1 MDHQSPP
8 TYEHQQTH
16 HARKRSHGAIA
27 HPFAITGHPRR
38 SPAPPIACSRINM
51 LHSEGEREVRAG
63 LEGKRK
69 TERIYTPARVQQGRG
84 GRHGAAV
91 QKKEIKE
98 LHHRPSRPSRV
109 LRGLKST
116 CHFSPSGDFSTTPY
130 PFKSRH
136 RISARNRV
144 SRKPSI
150 PSRTT

>member
-1 MDHQSPP
+1 
-8 TYEHQQTH
+8 
-16 HARKRSHGAIA
+16 
-27 HPFAITGHPRR
+27 
-38 SPAPPIACSRINM
+38 M

-98 LHHRPSRPSRV
+98 LHHRPSRRSRRSSQSKIDV
-109 LRGLKST
+109 SVSL
-116 CHFSPSGDFSTTPY
+116 SGELIPVQ
-130 PFKSRH
+130 KLAGK